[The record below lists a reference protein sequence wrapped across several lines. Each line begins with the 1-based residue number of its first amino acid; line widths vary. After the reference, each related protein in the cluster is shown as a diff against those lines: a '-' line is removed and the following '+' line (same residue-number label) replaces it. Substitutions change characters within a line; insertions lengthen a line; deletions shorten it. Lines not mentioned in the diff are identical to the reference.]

1 MHPHLLLHVF
11 RLCRFAGISGQYP
24 LVQNVTVTEGGTANL
39 TCRVEFNDNTSLQWS
54 NPAQQTLFFGDKK
67 GELEME
73 QTPATTWQIW
83 SLKVYVGFAEECI
96 KWDWILFFL
105 LLLLLL
111 VGDWPKKNK
120 KSYFFCVS
128 VSAVSASVPH
138 FSSLCFH
145 VCAARS
151 FTVRRNRYT
160 CVPAAFHDVFCKA
173 SLCGCIVCRCYY
185 SFTLLLFILTHM
197 DRHTYPAKKKPSM
210 VRVDVT
216 SSILNSITSADYH
229 LPFAV

>member
-1 MHPHLLLHVF
+1 MHPHLLLHVS
-11 RLCRFAGISGQYP
+11 RLCRFAAISGQYP

-67 GELEME
+67 GELME

-96 KWDWILFFL
+96 KRDWFLFFCCCWLEIDLKSQKIILFL
-105 LLLLLL
+105 S
-111 VGDWPKKNK
+111 V
-120 KSYFFCVS
+120 CVCC
-128 VSAVSASVPH
+128 VSASVPH

-160 CVPAAFHDVFCKA
+160 HVPAAFHDVFCKA

-185 SFTLLLFILTHM
+185 SFTLLLFILTHI
-197 DRHTYPAKKKPSM
+197 DRHTYPATKKLS
-210 VRVDVT
+210 VVGVDVT
-216 SSILNSITSADYH
+216 SSILNSITSADHH
-229 LPFAV
+229 LPLAV